1 MKPLEIDNNILN
13 HYFDPNFK
21 PSIPI
26 PVETEQFDNDDPKM
40 LGYGVIKE
48 IQSLDIDEISFGN
61 LLISTS
67 NAVSD
72 VLKFSDA
79 INDKAKEL
87 NKIKFNSAER
97 NSIEYIESLYALG
110 VIETHSKMIQENIQK
125 IGALKLK
132 ISNDLDKLRVAVPKA
147 LKIIDENIDSN
158 DTNIQTR
165 VQMLQK
171 FYSFQL
177 MRIKTIEQH
186 LEASERTMSNASNF
200 ISFTLG
206 NITYSLQPKLIHKEI
221 GEQIEVF
228 NTSVRNK
235 IMQQGENI
243 KKVKNLVKLFYGPA
257 TSLIA
262 LGVLCAITPAKN
274 LAMLIGCTFWI
285 FACLFIGS
293 LIWDFHKYEEY
304 KDYISGKQKSISHKF
319 IRSSFIVSFFFYL
332 CLDIFFFDLNISS
345 SPAVLFGTGV
355 VMSVIIFVFSRLKFK
370 DKTNSF
376 DDLFFQFDQI
386 EKQYISYRKNKF

>member
-26 PVETEQFDNDDPKM
+26 PIETEHFDNDDPKM

-97 NSIEYIESLYALG
+97 DSIEYIESLYALG

-125 IGALKLK
+125 IGALKIN
-132 ISNDLDKLRVAVPKA
+132 ISNDLDKLRVIVPKA
-147 LKIIDENIDSN
+147 LKIIDENINSN

-186 LEASERTMSNASNF
+186 LEASEKTMSNASNF

-221 GEQIEVF
+221 GEQLDVF
-228 NTSVRNK
+228 NTSVRKK

-243 KKVKNLVKLFYGPA
+243 KKLKHLVKLFYGPA
-257 TSLIA
+257 TALIT
-262 LGVLCAITPAKN
+262 LGVLCGITPEKN

-293 LIWDFHKYEEY
+293 LLWDFHKYDEY
-304 KDYISGKQKSISHKF
+304 KDYVAGKHNSIGYRF
-319 IRSSFIVSFFFYL
+319 VRSSFIVSLFFYL
-332 CLDIFFFDLNISS
+332 CLDIFFFDLKISS
-345 SPAVLFGTGV
+345 SPAILFGTGV
-355 VMSVIIFVFSRLKFK
+355 VMSIVIFVFSRLKFK
-370 DKTNSF
+370 DNANGF

-386 EKQYISYRKNKF
+386 EKQYLNYRENNY